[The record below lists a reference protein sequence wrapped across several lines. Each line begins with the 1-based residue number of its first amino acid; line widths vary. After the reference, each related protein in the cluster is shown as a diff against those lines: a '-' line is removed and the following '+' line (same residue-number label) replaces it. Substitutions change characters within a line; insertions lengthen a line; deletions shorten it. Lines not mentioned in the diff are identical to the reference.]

1 VSVCDAYDELR
12 TKLPGTE
19 EGDAYRRMTGISWR
33 YEGSLFASAKETGYR
48 SAVIHRITI
57 ENELSAAVGELLT
70 HKPQTVDGLRMQ
82 ACACLIDPGF
92 RWDSLPRLQAFLVS
106 RAEFGMP
113 APPLLEVAGA
123 A

>member
-48 SAVIHRITI
+48 STLIHRITI

-70 HKPQTVDGLRMQ
+70 HKPKTMADCGCR
-82 ACACLIDPGF
+82 
-92 RWDSLPRLQAFLVS
+92 
-106 RAEFGMP
+106 RAR
-113 APPLLEVAGA
+113 V
-123 A
+123 